1 MKKLIIAGFVVIFVL
16 AIAIQPTN
24 AQDGAMQF
32 GVKGGLN
39 LSNLSLDPDPSG
51 LSLDLATNFG
61 VGGIMLYPL
70 SDVLD
75 LQVEVLYLL
84 KGSKLKFDLLGE
96 TFEGDINYAYLS
108 VPVMGRYKLGSGDA
122 DMTPYVVAGPE
133 FGFLLSAD
141 SEFAGISEDTK
152 DVTKSIDLGFNV
164 GVGMTM
170 NNMFGEVRYS
180 LGLIDINDDADDPD
194 TSIKTNGIQAFVGM
208 MF

>member
-39 LSNLSLDPDPSG
+39 LANLSVDQGEDA
-51 LSLDLATNFG
+51 DAAIKFG

-75 LQVEVLYLL
+75 LQVEVMYLL
-84 KGSKLKFDLLGE
+84 KGSKDDDLDTKVNL
-96 TFEGDINYAYLS
+96 AYLS

-141 SEFAGISEDTK
+141 VESVILHTLVDTF
-152 DVTKSIDLGFNV
+152 DIHFN
-164 GVGMTM
+164 TLL
-170 NNMFGEVRYS
+170 S
-180 LGLIDINDDADDPD
+180 A
-194 TSIKTNGIQAFVGM
+194 S
-208 MF
+208 